1 MVKYYVPKSL
11 EDALAVLHSGDYL
24 PYAGGTDINSAGIR
38 DRNLLFIGKLPE
50 LREIR
55 CDGQYI
61 RIGAAVTYS
70 EAEKN
75 ELVPGIMKTAIRKV
89 AGPALRNVG
98 TFGGNLANG
107 SGKADSAL
115 VDIVLDAK
123 LLIRSAERQRLLDAR
138 SFYHGRRQVDLQP
151 DELICEILI
160 PQRDYLENYYYDKIS
175 TRSSIAISNITVAAV
190 WNIENSVIKELAI
203 GIGSALDYP
212 ERCSDIEKMLLGKSL
227 EEVETQRD
235 ALLTEYV
242 AGLDIPLDR
251 TGVKYRKQICY
262 RLLNYLLYEEFTPIR
277 FDEI

>member
-11 EDALAVLHSGDYL
+11 EDALTALSTGEYL

-38 DRNLLFIGKLPE
+38 DRDLLFIGKLPE
-50 LREIR
+50 LREIC

-61 RIGAAVTYS
+61 RIGAAVTYA

-75 ELVPGIMKTAIRKV
+75 RLIPGIMKTAIRKV

-123 LLIRSAERQRLLDAR
+123 LLIRSSGRERILDVC
-138 SFYHGRRQVDLQP
+138 SFYHGRKQVDLQP

-160 PQRDYLENYYYDKIS
+160 PKRDYQENYYYDKIS
-175 TRSSIAISNITVAAV
+175 TRSSIAISNISVAAV
-190 WNIENSVIKELAI
+190 WSIENNIIKELAI
-203 GIGSALDYP
+203 GIGSALEYP
-212 ERCSDIEKMLLGKSL
+212 MRCTDIEKLLLGKSL
-227 EEVETQRD
+227 EEVEKERD

-242 AGLDIPLDR
+242 AELDMPLDR
-251 TGVKYRKQICY
+251 TAVKYRKQVCY

-277 FDEI
+277 FDGL